1 MAHRKRTQTTTSE
14 RRASIRLAAG
24 KLKNPN
30 TPAAANNGT
39 VDAISLTTVVAAI
52 HTPIRN
58 GATYR
63 YSTFRTIVITPPLQK
78 ILA

>member
-1 MAHRKRTQTTTSE
+1 MARRKRTQTTTSE

-39 VDAISLTTVVAAI
+39 VTLTAHNMFGLCSGGAPNLFTVKY
-52 HTPIRN
+52 
-58 GATYR
+58 YR
-63 YSTFRTIVITPPLQK
+63 LVL
-78 ILA
+78 

>member
-1 MAHRKRTQTTTSE
+1 MARRKRTQTTTSD

-24 KLKNPN
+24 KLKKPN
-30 TPAAANNGT
+30 TPDAANNGN
-39 VDAISLTTVVAAI
+39 VDAMSLTTVVAAI

-63 YSTFRTIVITPPLQK
+63 YSTFKKIVITPPFQK
-78 ILA
+78 FLA